1 MDAIDVNE
9 YMKNCLDHFGYDR
22 NLPVEERLKF
32 DFRKAGKC
40 ALDHRQTLYLEENKL
55 TASFLEANP
64 HFRYPGLA
72 LPNGAKGNL
81 NPCWG
86 RNRNYT
92 ADGRC

>member
-1 MDAIDVNE
+1 MDAVDVNE

-22 NLPVEERLKF
+22 NLPVEERFESF

-40 ALDHRQTLYLEENKL
+40 ALDHRVVMYMKENQA

-64 HFRYPGLA
+64 HFRYPGGS
-72 LPNGAKGNL
+72 NGNL